1 MKMMTNKQE
10 WFINKL
16 IKEIEEMG
24 YEFPMAYG
32 DLKYGCNDFS
42 IYRTTCKDA
51 SADIDYLLKL
61 KEQLEKGRDHDTAR
75 SVAEGFI
82 TEEEADA
89 REAEAEEEKEVE
101 EVEEVEE
108 TKEEETMTITIL
120 RKTYE
125 VEVKDGQ
132 LETASMVDQEE
143 VEVFDNLD
151 EAKAELENEKYEVEI
166 ETLKEGKRYYID
178 QHLIQIE
185 EDEEIE
191 EVERED
197 VYQLVLN
204 LADEQL

>member
-1 MKMMTNKQE
+1 
-10 WFINKL
+10 
-16 IKEIEEMG
+16 
-24 YEFPMAYG
+24 
-32 DLKYGCNDFS
+32 
-42 IYRTTCKDA
+42 
-51 SADIDYLLKL
+51 
-61 KEQLEKGRDHDTAR
+61 
-75 SVAEGFI
+75 
-82 TEEEADA
+82 
-89 REAEAEEEKEVE
+89 
-101 EVEEVEE
+101 
-108 TKEEETMTITIL
+108 
-120 RKTYE
+120 
-125 VEVKDGQ
+125 
-132 LETASMVDQEE
+132 MVDQEE